1 MSLEVINN
9 RVMAVSLTVRFQG
22 STSTP
27 CVLACGFGVR
37 CTELSCC
44 LLGGLFNSVA
54 CVFITWVKQQ
64 GKWARKIDTLCLLLR
79 FSVVIEVAGLKRS

>member
-1 MSLEVINN
+1 MINN

-27 CVLACGFGVR
+27 CVLARGFGIR

-44 LLGGLFNSVA
+44 WLGGLFLSVA
-54 CVFITWVKQQ
+54 RVFIIWVKQQ
-64 GKWARKIDTLCLLLR
+64 GKWAGKIDTLCLLLR
-79 FSVVIEVAGLKRS
+79 FSVVRALSK